1 MREVHKDSISL
12 PKHVADL
19 LLMREG
25 LHVALLVVEE
35 HRAEGA
41 ALLHPLVQRHEGHPE
56 LLLRQL
62 RQARAISALL
72 LVERERPRTED
83 LKSHTLQM
91 EKTMSSLVAFLE
103 STWNEDDCD
112 TSERYEIV

>member
-1 MREVHKDSISL
+1 MKFAFHYSRPVRGHSL
-12 PKHVADL
+12 GQVL
-19 LLMREG
+19 
-25 LHVALLVVEE
+25 
-35 HRAEGA
+35 A
-41 ALLHPLVQRHEGHPE
+41 ALEAGEGG
-56 LLLRQL
+56 L
-62 RQARAISALL
+62 ALL